1 MTARIAIVGA
11 GEVGAATAYA
21 LLRGSLYSELLLVDV
36 KPEKRDGQVRDLSDA
51 CCAEDSTTRVRA
63 GTVKE
68 AGECDIVVIT
78 AGSKRTRGEREETPS
93 FIDLSTSVYVLRGY
107 ETLTHANPGETSLQ
121 LIERNTAILERIID
135 SMRPFRS
142 DLILI
147 VVSHPVD
154 VLTTLAQKLSGL
166 PKSQVIG
173 SGTFLDTVR
182 LRRMLADK
190 YEIAPG
196 PINAYVL
203 GEHGDSQFVAWSHA
217 SIDGVPIDEA
227 VPPREFSREA
237 LADEC
242 KREGQRIV
250 DTKGAIAFGI
260 ASVVASICAAV
271 LFDRRDV
278 RPVSHFQPELG
289 CCVSMPVVL
298 GRHGVVKPL
307 PLPLSAEEK
316 AKLAESATV
325 VREATQKLLGP

>member
-78 AGSKRTRGEREETPS
+78 AGSKRTR
-93 FIDLSTSVYVLRGY
+93 
-107 ETLTHANPGETSLQ
+107 GETSLQ